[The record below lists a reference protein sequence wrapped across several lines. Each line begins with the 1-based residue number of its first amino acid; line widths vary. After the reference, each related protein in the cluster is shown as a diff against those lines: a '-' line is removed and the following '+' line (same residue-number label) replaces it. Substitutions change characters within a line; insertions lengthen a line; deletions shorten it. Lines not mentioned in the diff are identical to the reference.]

1 MNDVKITFIEGR
13 QLGRCY
19 SSTRWLVESPR
30 PLEAADFAALRAAR
44 RLGYGQEFYTK
55 DLGAVDGIF
64 RYTAEDRVDSGD

>member
-19 SSTRWLVESPR
+19 SSTRWLVEAPR
-30 PLEAADFAALRAAR
+30 PLEAADFAALRTAR

-55 DLGAVDGIF
+55 DLGAVDGVF
-64 RYTAEDRVDSGD
+64 RYEAEDRVDSGD

>member
-1 MNDVKITFIEGR
+1 MDNIKITHIKS
-13 QLGRCY
+13 QMLGRCY
-19 SSTRWLVESPR
+19 SSTEYLVESPR
-30 PLEAADFAALRAAR
+30 PLTSADFNALRASR